1 MTRSR
6 AFNRFHRFIA
16 KKKRKSLRQEVLSV
30 RDEAKDDVEPN
41 KQIKQ
46 MKIKD
51 LQKEALLEFAEPNV
65 G

>member
-16 KKKRKSLRQEVLSV
+16 KKKRKSLRQEVLNV
-30 RDEAKDDVEPN
+30 RDEARDDVELN
-41 KQIKQ
+41 EQIKQ
-46 MKIKD
+46 MKIKE
-51 LQKEALLEFAEPNV
+51 LQKEALLELAEPNI